1 MSANDP
7 INFGVSTPISKGRFT
22 INTAET
28 TIDLT
33 AGGTLKAGRRVMIS
47 FDAAGSYSFSVGFGA
62 APAATL
68 TSPSTQDGSGM
79 AFRVNAG
86 DEITFICEEGRLMTH
101 IKGFKISSAG
111 DINVTVFDK

>member
-33 AGGTLKAGRRVMIS
+33 NGGALKGGRRVMVS
-47 FDAAGSYSFSVGFGA
+47 FDAAGSYALAFGFGA

-68 TSPSTQDGSGM
+68 TSPSIQDGSGM

-86 DEITFICEEGRLMTH
+86 DEITFVCEEGRLMTH
-101 IKGFKISSAG
+101 LKGLKISSAG